1 MPIAPLRFI
10 LCLSVLAA
18 VLVPNTLQAAA
29 KPDIVVFLTD
39 DQSQLDT
46 SIYGKR
52 GMKTPNAER
61 LAAAGVT
68 FNNAYVASPTCA
80 PSRAALL
87 TGLMPA
93 RNGAEPNH
101 ARPRPEIKKWPA
113 YFQELGYEVVAYGKV
128 SHYKHT
134 VDYGFDSFA
143 HDTFHDH
150 EAIPAAVKF
159 LADRDRESTRPLC
172 LMVGSNWPHVPWPKE
187 SAFDPA
193 ALRLPE
199 TSVDTTATR
208 EARTKLAAAV
218 KNADDDLGTIYDAA
232 RKSLDDKAIF
242 LWSSDHG
249 TQWPF
254 GKWNCYEEGVRVPL
268 IVDWPGVTKPGSRS
282 DAVVSWIDFLPTL
295 LEAVGGQAPADI
307 DGESFTSVL
316 RGESDKHR
324 DRIFTTHS
332 GDGNLNIYPIRALRV
347 GNWKYI
353 MNLHPEFA
361 FATHIDLPADLG
373 RTKYWESW
381 EEAAKSDPNAAEI
394 VKRYHAR
401 PADELYELSSDPH
414 EQKNL
419 AADPEHVSRVK
430 EMQAEVE
437 AWMEKQGDERKV
449 YGVPRLLSDE
459 SSYGPGAVLKDK
471 QE

>member
-1 MPIAPLRFI
+1 MISSTFRFA
-10 LCLSVLAA
+10 LYLLAGG
-18 VLVPNTLQAAA
+18 TLTISGFAQAAT
-29 KPDIVVFLTD
+29 KPDIVIFLTD

-46 SIYGKR
+46 SVYGKR
-52 GMKTPNAER
+52 GFKTPHMER
-61 LAAAGVT
+61 LASAGLT
-68 FNNAYVASPTCA
+68 FNNAYVASPSCA

-113 YFQELGYEVVAYGKV
+113 YFQDLGYEVVAYGKV

-159 LADRDRESTRPLC
+159 LTDRDTNSTRPLC
-172 LMVGSNWPHVPWPKE
+172 LMVGSNWPHVPWPNE

-218 KNADDDLGTIYDAA
+218 KNADDNLGLIYDTAH
-232 RKSLDDKAIF
+232 KALGDETIF
-242 LWSSDHG
+242 LFSSDHG

-268 IVDWPGVTKPGSRS
+268 IVNWPGVTKAGSRT
-282 DAVVSWIDFLPTL
+282 DAMVSWIDFLPTL
-295 LEAVGGQAPADI
+295 LEAVGGEAPAEI
-307 DGESFTSVL
+307 DGKSFVSIL
-316 RGESDKHR
+316 RGETDEHR
-324 DRIFTTHS
+324 GKIFTTHS
-332 GDGNLNIYPIRALRV
+332 GDGNLNVYPIRALRA

-353 MNLHPEFA
+353 MNLHPEYA
-361 FATHIDLPADLG
+361 FATHIDLPAELG
-373 RTKYWESW
+373 RTKYWQSW
-381 EEAAKSDPNAAEI
+381 EKAGKTDPQAAAT
-394 VKRYHAR
+394 VKRYHQR
-401 PADELYELSSDPH
+401 PAEELYDLASDPE
-414 EQKNL
+414 EQRNL
-419 AADPEHVSRVK
+419 IGDPQQEARKK
-430 EMQAEVE
+430 EMRAELE
-437 AWMEKQGDERKV
+437 AWMKQQGDQRIV
-449 YGVPRLLSDE
+449 YGTPRLLSDPT
-459 SSYGPGAVLKDK
+459 SYGPGAVPLEKLK
-471 QE
+471 